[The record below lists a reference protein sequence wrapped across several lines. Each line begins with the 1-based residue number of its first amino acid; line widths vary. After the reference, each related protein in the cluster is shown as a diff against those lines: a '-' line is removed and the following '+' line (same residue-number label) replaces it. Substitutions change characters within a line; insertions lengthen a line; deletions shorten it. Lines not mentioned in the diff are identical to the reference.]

1 MIARLCRMKCHLPR
15 TYNNRI
21 KAKRPKQSLGRFVYQ
36 GIGSINWRNHQD
48 PYPDLEMG
56 FKYRFL
62 VEQALVQGKLI
73 GGAVQIVAFAVDVE
87 IHITVKI
94 IR

>member
-1 MIARLCRMKCHLPR
+1 MKCHLPR
-15 TYNNRI
+15 AYTNRI

-36 GIGSINWRNHQD
+36 CIGSRNWRNHQA
-48 PYPDLEMG
+48 PYADLEIS
-56 FKYRFL
+56 FKYRLL
-62 VEQALVQGKLI
+62 VEQTLVQGKLV

>member
-1 MIARLCRMKCHLPR
+1 MKCHLPR
-15 TYNNRI
+15 AYNNRI
-21 KAKRPKQSLGRFVYQ
+21 KAKRPKQSLGRCVYQ
-36 GIGSINWRNHQD
+36 CIGSINWRNHQD

-56 FKYRFL
+56 FKYRLL
-62 VEQALVQGKLI
+62 VEQALVQGKLVS
-73 GGAVQIVAFAVDVE
+73 GAVQIVAFAVDVE

>member
-1 MIARLCRMKCHLPR
+1 MKCHLPR
-15 TYNNRI
+15 AYTNRI
-21 KAKRPKQSLGRFVYQ
+21 KAKRPKQSLGRFVHQ
-36 GIGSINWRNHQD
+36 CIGSINRRNHQD

-56 FKYRFL
+56 FKYRLL
-62 VEQALVQGKLI
+62 VEQTLVQGKLI

>member
-1 MIARLCRMKCHLPR
+1 MKWHLPR
-15 TYNNRI
+15 AYTNPI
-21 KAKRPKQSLGRFVYQ
+21 KAKRPKQSLGRFVYPC
-36 GIGSINWRNHQD
+36 IGAINWRNHQD

-62 VEQALVQGKLI
+62 VEQALVQGKLV
-73 GGAVQIVAFAVDVE
+73 GGAVQIMAFAVDME